1 MTMSG
6 IKEISF
12 MNVNFEPTQK
22 QSNVSNEPIFKF
34 NNNDVTSQQDISAGK
49 LETEMF
55 IQKLMRNLDKSKMQ
69 KTPKT
74 VEYYLRKLIEV
85 AQTLNG
91 VQKNNLKPQGNSK
104 QNEFY
109 NLRIQEF
116 KENLKDYAD
125 FIGSDLGVVQDSK
138 TGLYKI
144 SINNRL
150 YNIPERNVEIV
161 QEETLDMIELMP
173 SIVEENNT
181 LISY

>member
-69 KTPKT
+69 KPPKT

-85 AQTLNG
+85 AQILNG
-91 VQKNNLKPQGNSK
+91 VQKNNLKPQGNNK
-104 QNEFY
+104 QNEKFY
-109 NLRIQEF
+109 TRI
-116 KENLKDYAD
+116 KELQNSMIDYAE
-125 FIGSDLGVVQDSK
+125 FIDSGLSIMQDSK
-138 TGLYKI
+138 TGLYKLT
-144 SINNRL
+144 INDKI
-150 YNIPERNVEIV
+150 YEIPKRKVEI
-161 QEETLDMIELMP
+161 QHEDIEGGYELMP
-173 SIVEENNT
+173 TIVD
-181 LISY
+181 